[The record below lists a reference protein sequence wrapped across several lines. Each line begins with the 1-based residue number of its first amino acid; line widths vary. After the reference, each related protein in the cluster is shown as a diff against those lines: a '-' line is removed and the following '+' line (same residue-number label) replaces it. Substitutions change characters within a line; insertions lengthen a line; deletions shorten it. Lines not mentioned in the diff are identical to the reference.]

1 MYDSGAALLVVISSD
16 SAAPVAARLIF
27 FYDAV
32 SENKNVGYIVLLK
45 NNKNTYLYPRPSNRR
60 HLFAVEVFVLMVQTA
75 SVGGGGG
82 REASKVGSL
91 RSRPP
96 CGLSKFR
103 WFGECAISL
112 AANSVILNMLLVF
125 ITGVELTTGMGSL
138 IGLLRKDSG
147 QEY

>member
-1 MYDSGAALLVVISSD
+1 
-16 SAAPVAARLIF
+16 
-27 FYDAV
+27 
-32 SENKNVGYIVLLK
+32 
-45 NNKNTYLYPRPSNRR
+45 
-60 HLFAVEVFVLMVQTA
+60 MVQTA

-112 AANSVILNMLLVF
+112 AANSVILNMLLVL

-147 QEY
+147 QEYQVDCLKG